1 MSLLHFT
8 EEYFNG
14 FHAVRCSNV
23 INGHLKKKKKKTI
36 MQKGVGLSDLLH
48 AVAVFFSI
56 LGIKL
61 PAAVRLFL
69 SVCCFS

>member
-1 MSLLHFT
+1 
-8 EEYFNG
+8 
-14 FHAVRCSNV
+14 
-23 INGHLKKKKKKTI
+23 
-36 MQKGVGLSDLLH
+36 MQKGVGPSDLLH

-69 SVCCFS
+69 SVCCFSQEYQTVVITTGKLQ

>member
-1 MSLLHFT
+1 
-8 EEYFNG
+8 
-14 FHAVRCSNV
+14 
-23 INGHLKKKKKKTI
+23 

-61 PAAVRLFL
+61 PAAVRPFL

>member
-23 INGHLKKKKKKTI
+23 INGHLKKTKKKTI

-61 PAAVRLFL
+61 PAAVRPFL